1 MPQNIVCSEFVG
13 NTDCTRL
20 RLEKL
25 LNRVV
30 QTFLYSLVSEGLI
43 DRFSYEHSVV
53 STVDLLVF
61 ADVHDFNHFVLLQHA
76 NHFFQQF
83 STIVLFG

>member
-1 MPQNIVCSEFVG
+1 MPQNIICSELVIY
-13 NTDCTRL
+13 TDCARL

-25 LNRVV
+25 LNHFM
-30 QTFLYSLVSEGLI
+30 QTFLDSLVSEGLV
-43 DRFSYEHSVV
+43 DRISYKHSVV

-61 ADVHDFNHFVLLQHA
+61 TNVHYFNHFVLLQHA

-83 STIVLFG
+83 AAIVLFW